1 MQKFHYKEHFWD
13 VTKKIMTVFNDKD
26 EPVYQLKLGR
36 GQQRFKLSLL
46 FNYLWQEYEIADG
59 ENHFYLTRDKGG
71 FSWLLPTWQVY
82 HNEQYMGRFRASY
95 LLPIRFYYD
104 TAEGDRFKFKFR
116 FFTYNAEVRD
126 ASGRDVMSVD
136 ASIFKLKPEY
146 RIEIHDSMIHPAL
159 LILLFQAGQE
169 FISIA
174 RKSH

>member
-1 MQKFHYKEHFWD
+1 MQKFHYKEYFWD

-26 EPVYQLKLGR
+26 EPVYQLKLAR

-46 FNYLWQEYEIADG
+46 FNYLWQEYEIEDG
-59 ENHFYLTRDKGG
+59 ENRFYLSRNKGVFG
-71 FSWLLPTWQVY
+71 WLLPTWQVY
-82 HNEQYMGRFRASY
+82 QNEQLMWRFRASS
-95 LLPIRFYYD
+95 LLPLRFYYD
-104 TAEGDRFKFKFR
+104 TTEGDRFKFKFR

-126 ASGRDVMSVD
+126 ESGRDVMSVA

-146 RIEIHDSMIHPAL
+146 RIEIHDGMTHPAL
-159 LILLFQAGQE
+159 LILLFQVGQE